1 MILVL
6 LTIILFSGCSQQDN
20 LKLGVVGTL
29 SGFGSFYGQQ
39 ELRGV
44 ELAVDEINAEG
55 GINNKKIELT
65 VEDSASNPTT
75 SVSVIQKLINVDKTS
90 FVIGDSWTS
99 TTVNMFPITN
109 ENKVILISPIASLDE
124 LSEDDF
130 YFRTVPTIRDMMKPL
145 AEYVYSTGARRVGIV
160 QQQTQ
165 YGEEHTLDFKEE
177 FERLGGTIVSIE
189 KVSLSQAD
197 VKSELVKVN
206 SQNPDTIFNL
216 HTSNAMLGLLMKQAK
231 ELDINVTWIGSWGSE
246 NQPLINTHANA
257 AEGLTYPFPYRAKD
271 SEFSI
276 AYKAKYG
283 EIPSLTAA
291 NSYDAVKVLTQAIAE
306 VGEDPVKV
314 KEYLTSNTV
323 AGLTFDQNGD
333 VKKPIII
340 KQIKDGE
347 FVVIE

>member
-1 MILVL
+1 MKKVMILVL

-145 AEYVYSTGARRVGIV
+145 AEY
-160 QQQTQ
+160 
-165 YGEEHTLDFKEE
+165 E
-177 FERLGGTIVSIE
+177 
-189 KVSLSQAD
+189 
-197 VKSELVKVN
+197 
-206 SQNPDTIFNL
+206 
-216 HTSNAMLGLLMKQAK
+216 
-231 ELDINVTWIGSWGSE
+231 IG
-246 NQPLINTHANA
+246 
-257 AEGLTYPFPYRAKD
+257 RAH
-271 SEFSI
+271 
-276 AYKAKYG
+276 
-283 EIPSLTAA
+283 
-291 NSYDAVKVLTQAIAE
+291 V
-306 VGEDPVKV
+306 
-314 KEYLTSNTV
+314 
-323 AGLTFDQNGD
+323 
-333 VKKPIII
+333 
-340 KQIKDGE
+340 
-347 FVVIE
+347 